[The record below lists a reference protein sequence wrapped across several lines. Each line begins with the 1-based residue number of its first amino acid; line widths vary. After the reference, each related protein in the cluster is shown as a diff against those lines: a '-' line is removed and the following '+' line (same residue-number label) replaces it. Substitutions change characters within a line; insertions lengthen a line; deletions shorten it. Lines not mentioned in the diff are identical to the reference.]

1 MASIDEALAVAEAN
15 VPICIIDPDTRVI
28 SVPSEYKNFGV
39 ESDEKVTRVHFQCPK
54 IVGDNID
61 LTEFNLYINYRNANG
76 ELNIYLID
84 DVSDSGDNVV
94 FSWLLSRHV
103 TAYTGNVDYIVC
115 AKKSDGTTITNEW
128 NTKIATGTV
137 SGGLEATKE
146 IEEQNADVIE
156 QILKRLD
163 NDYIT
168 HSELQAATDK
178 ALAQAKAS
186 GEFDGKDGKDGK
198 DGAPGN
204 PGAAGKDG
212 KTPIKGTDYWTSADK
227 AEIVQDVLDAQQELY
242 PVKTV
247 IDAPVNKNTQYFLGT
262 IAQPLSISFP
272 ATAELGDIIY
282 INYITPVNSPA
293 VSVIISHTIGLE
305 NFIADIASSSYEL
318 IGIWTGTTWSIA
330 TRVVSTS

>member
-84 DVSDSGDNVV
+84 DMSSSGDNVV

-115 AKKSDGTTITNEW
+115 AKKSDGASITNEW

-168 HSELQAATDK
+168 QSELQAATDK

-186 GEFDGKDGKDGK
+186 GEFDGA
-198 DGAPGN
+198 DGAPG
-204 PGAAGKDG
+204 KDG
-212 KTPIKGTDYWTSADK
+212 TSATHSWNGTVLTITSASGTSSADLKGEKVIRETPALK
-227 AEIVQDVLDAQQELY
+227 AQKVIREIPGIPALRDHRVRREKQEQ
-242 PVKTV
+242 PGRKAPKENPAKTEGLPSS
-247 IDAPVNKNTQYFLGT
+247 I
-262 IAQPLSISFP
+262 PLLSAKPSRY
-272 ATAELGDIIY
+272 L
-282 INYITPVNSPA
+282 
-293 VSVIISHTIGLE
+293 
-305 NFIADIASSSYEL
+305 
-318 IGIWTGTTWSIA
+318 
-330 TRVVSTS
+330 R